1 MLLDQNAV
9 LSNEQTVSSTAAS
22 TNVID
27 MTAAGNVV
35 PGALFAVLRT
45 ETAFAGATSIVFALQ
60 TSNASN
66 FASADTLLTA
76 TFNATQLGNASTQL
90 LALPLPAGIKRYVRA
105 YYTVTGTVTAGS
117 FSCFLT
123 DGVDMK

>member
-1 MLLDQNAV
+1 MLLDKNAMFSDKQAV
-9 LSNEQTVSSTAAS
+9 TATAAS
-22 TNVID
+22 TNTVD
-27 MTAAGNVV
+27 MTAAGNAV

-45 ETAFAGATSIVFALQ
+45 EDAFAGATSIVFALQ
-60 TSNASN
+60 TADASN
-66 FASADTLLTA
+66 FSSPVTLLSA
-76 TFNATQLGNASTQL
+76 TFNATQLGAANAQL
-90 LALPLPAGIKRYVRA
+90 LALPVPAGLKRYVRA

>member
-1 MLLDQNAV
+1 MLLDQNAI
-9 LSNEQTVSSTAAS
+9 LSNQQTVSSTAAS

-27 MTAAGNVV
+27 MTAAGNAV
-35 PGALFAVLRT
+35 PGTLFAVLRT

-60 TSNASN
+60 TSATSN
-66 FASADTLLTA
+66 FASADTLLSA
-76 TFNATQLGNASTQL
+76 TFTGTELANASKQL
-90 LALPLPAGIKRYVRA
+90 LALPLPAGVKRYIRA

-123 DGVDMK
+123 DCVDMK

>member
-1 MLLDQNAV
+1 MLLDKNAI
-9 LSNEQTVSSTAAS
+9 LSDQQTVSSTAAS
-22 TNVID
+22 TNIID
-27 MTAAGNVV
+27 MTAAGNTV

-45 ETAFAGATSIVFALQ
+45 DTAFAGATSIVFALQ
-60 TSNASN
+60 TADAST
-66 FASADTLLTA
+66 FSSPVTLMTA
-76 TFNATQLGNASTQL
+76 TFTGTQLANASTQL